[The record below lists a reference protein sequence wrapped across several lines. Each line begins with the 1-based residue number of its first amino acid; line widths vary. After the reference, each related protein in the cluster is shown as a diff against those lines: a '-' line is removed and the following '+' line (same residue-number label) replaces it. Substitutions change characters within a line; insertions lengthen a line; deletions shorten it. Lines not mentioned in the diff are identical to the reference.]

1 MATDPVIR
9 LTSLR
14 DDRDD
19 ETSIYSAESSPEAT
33 VEASTIEEAPFC
45 IPDIPETI
53 QRAWESY
60 TSHLKEWFYNPDIEA
75 ARITLA
81 AVASHWHKDC
91 DPCWLFILGPSSGDK
106 TSVCINSLLDLPEV
120 HMKGELTSKTF
131 LSGYTGTA
139 HPSLLH
145 QIGSGILAFK
155 DFTTFMSKRPEEQ
168 AEIASQLR
176 EIYDGKFVKDTGK
189 GVTISWQ
196 GKITVIAAATPALE
210 RAWASRRDLGERFLQ
225 VRISRKDGIQQSEF
239 AQRQRGKEEFISS
252 TMRRLAKAFFQA
264 NPPITNPPPQLSP
277 NQMTRVAAMAELVSH
292 CRGAVIRHPITNA
305 ICDLPQIENSGRMSK
320 SLASMISNHAALF
333 RRREVTEEDMDIGK
347 RVALNTVPATRAL
360 IIDHIPLIGSM
371 GTDRLQQLT
380 GLPDST
386 ISFIT
391 GDLEALGVLRIIHN
405 SVVAN
410 ECSLHPVAKG
420 LWGQAF
426 NPLSQV
432 LLESV
437 AAH

>member
-14 DDRDD
+14 GDRDD
-19 ETSIYSAESSPEAT
+19 ETSISSAEATEA
-33 VEASTIEEAPFC
+33 TIEEAPSC

-380 GLPDST
+380 NLPDST

-432 LLESV
+432 PVPGLERGP
-437 AAH
+437 H